1 VVSDIYCPGL
11 DLETKLCMIYEHRL
25 NNEYGIPCT
34 TIPML
39 MARGLLPNTCVYAER
54 GYQGMQVNRLH
65 LAALYDMPEYQE
77 TKRTTEIAREA
88 IARQER
94 RKREQG

>member
-1 VVSDIYCPGL
+1 
-11 DLETKLCMIYEHRL
+11 
-25 NNEYGIPCT
+25 
-34 TIPML
+34 ML